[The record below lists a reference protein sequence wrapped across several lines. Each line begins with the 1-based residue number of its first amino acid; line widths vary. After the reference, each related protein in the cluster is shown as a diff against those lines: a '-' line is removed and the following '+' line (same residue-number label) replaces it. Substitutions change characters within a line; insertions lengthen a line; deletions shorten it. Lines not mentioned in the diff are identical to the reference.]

1 MIIGTGRVVL
11 RLHGVHS
18 LKEKRKII
26 KSIVSRV
33 KNSFNAS
40 VAEVGA
46 NDIHERAEIGF
57 SLTGNEQRNI
67 NSAIDRIFN
76 HIDNMGLA
84 EIIDTDFEIINFNS

>member
-26 KSIVSRV
+26 KSIINRT

-46 NDIHERAEIGF
+46 NDQHERSEIGF
-57 SLTGNEQRNI
+57 AVVGNDQSTI
-67 NSAIDRIFN
+67 NSIIDKVFN
-76 HIDNMGLA
+76 KIDDMGLA
-84 EIIDTDFEIINFNS
+84 EMMDTDYEIITY

>member
-11 RLHGVHS
+11 RLHGVFS
-18 LKEKRKII
+18 LKEKRKIV
-26 KSIVSRV
+26 KSIIGRV

-46 NDIHERAEIGF
+46 NDLHEKAEIGF
-57 SLTGNEQRNI
+57 SITGNDHSTI
-67 NSAIDRIFN
+67 NSVIDKIFN
-76 HIDNMGLA
+76 YVDYMGLA